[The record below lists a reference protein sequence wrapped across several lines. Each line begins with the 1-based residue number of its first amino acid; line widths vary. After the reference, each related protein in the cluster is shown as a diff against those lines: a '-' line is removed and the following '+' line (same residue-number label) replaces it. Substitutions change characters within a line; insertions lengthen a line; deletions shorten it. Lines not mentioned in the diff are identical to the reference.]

1 VAFAA
6 SGTCR
11 LSRNDR
17 LKLEDFH
24 KLTLAPSAVETYYRK
39 IRVDHTLREPSSSS
53 QYSVWLRA
61 GRPGDRGSIPGR
73 GKRIFPVAYVSRPAV
88 GPAQSPLQWV
98 PGGSFPGVK
107 RGLGVTL
114 TTHLI

>member
-17 LKLEDFH
+17 LKLEVFH

-39 IRVDHTLREPSSSS
+39 IRVEHTLREPSS
-53 QYSVWLRA
+53 
-61 GRPGDRGSIPGR
+61 
-73 GKRIFPVAYVSRPAV
+73 
-88 GPAQSPLQWV
+88 
-98 PGGSFPGVK
+98 
-107 RGLGVTL
+107 
-114 TTHLI
+114 